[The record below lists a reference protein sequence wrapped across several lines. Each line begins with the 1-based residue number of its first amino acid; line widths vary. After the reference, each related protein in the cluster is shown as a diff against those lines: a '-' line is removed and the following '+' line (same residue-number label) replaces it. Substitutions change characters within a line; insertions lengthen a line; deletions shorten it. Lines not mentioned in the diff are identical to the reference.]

1 MNEKT
6 KIRLNKL
13 AHNYK
18 GVNGSIAT
26 GFLCLLAVFIR

>member
-13 AHNYK
+13 THNDNE
-18 GVNGSIAT
+18 VNGSIAT
-26 GFLCLLAVFIR
+26 GFDPPY